1 MGRARDVVPAAWVD
15 SVLAGVLAV
24 GGEGLDLGDRQVDG
38 VGGGDCGQVAAGAV
52 GGGVGGRV
60 GHGHRQ
66 RGRAA

>member
-38 VGGGDCGQVAAGAV
+38 VGGGDCGQITAGAV
-52 GGGVGGRV
+52 SGGVGG
-60 GHGHRQ
+60 
-66 RGRAA
+66 

>member
-52 GGGVGGRV
+52 GGGVGG
-60 GHGHRQ
+60 
-66 RGRAA
+66 